1 MQRSL
6 PHAFF
11 SRSFSL
17 RDFARLLFAATVLSA
32 ALAVPAVA
40 QVGIVP
46 AGLSATRDAV
56 IERGVMLE
64 RQHKWGEALTHY
76 EDALKDIPGDPQLSE
91 RADWAKIHYN
101 LARRY
106 ADASFCKSVT
116 TLNVREA
123 LELYDEILLKIQTHY
138 VDNVDWR
145 RLVRRGTQTLE
156 IALRDSAFIDT
167 NLRSVSTAQADHALL
182 RLHAVIDR
190 LPISQRRDA
199 VAAVGHAAQILQ
211 RQLGIRP
218 AAVVMEY
225 VSGASG
231 GLDTYSSYL
240 TGDQLRDVYS
250 QIDGNFVGLG
260 IEMKAGQGAL
270 LLVAVIPGSPAD
282 RAGLTAGD
290 RILAVDGQS
299 TEGITTEK
307 AASLLQGPQGSV
319 VELLLGSTSST
330 TRLVRVRREQV
341 DVPSIHDARIVDVA
355 AGIAYLKLVSFQRD
369 TSRDLDTTLW
379 NLYRRGMKS
388 LIIDVRGNPGGLLS
402 AAVDVSDKFIYQ
414 GKIVSTRGRNH
425 EEDYD
430 YAARRANT
438 WGVPLIVLI
447 DHDSASAS
455 EIFAAAIRDQGRGT
469 IVGSRS
475 YGKGSVQG
483 IFPLAHGEAGLRLTT
498 AKFYSPSGR
507 PISGAGVSPDLLVQ
521 EVAKPQFDG
530 SQNPSGDPVLQQ
542 AVQAARGQLTRR
554 Q

>member
-1 MQRSL
+1 MRSI
-6 PHAFF
+6 
-11 SRSFSL
+11 
-17 RDFARLLFAATVLSA
+17 ARLLFAATVLSA
-32 ALAVPAVA
+32 ALAAPAPAQLRIVEPAV
-40 QVGIVP
+40 
-46 AGLSATRDAV
+46 STSRDLV

-64 RQHKWGEALTHY
+64 RQQKWGEALSHY
-76 EDALKDIPGDPQLSE
+76 EDALKDIPGDPQLSQ

-106 ADASFCKSVT
+106 ADTSFRTSVV

-123 LELYDEILLKIQTHY
+123 LDLYNEILLKIQTHY
-138 VDNVDWR
+138 VDTVDWR
-145 RLVRRGTQTLE
+145 HLVRRGTRTLE
-156 IALRDSAFIDT
+156 IALAEPAFVDT
-167 NLRSVSTAQADHALL
+167 NLRSVPASQAENALL
-182 RLHAVIDR
+182 RLRSVIDR
-190 LPISQRRDA
+190 QPIHNRREA
-199 VAAVGHAAQILQ
+199 VAAVGHAAQTLHH
-211 RQLGIRP
+211 QLGIRP

-231 GLDTYSSYL
+231 GLDTYSTYL
-240 TGDQLRDVYS
+240 TGDQLREVYS

-260 IEMKAGQGAL
+260 IEMKAGEGAL
-270 LLVAVIPGSPAD
+270 LLVSVIPGSPAD
-282 RAGLTAGD
+282 RAGMTVSD
-290 RILAVDGQS
+290 RILAVDGRS
-299 TEGITTEK
+299 TQGITTEK

-319 VELLLGSTSST
+319 VEMLLASAAGT
-330 TRLVRVRREQV
+330 TRLIRVRREQV
-341 DVPSIHDARIVDVA
+341 VVPSIHDAKIVDA
-355 AGIAYLKLVSFQRD
+355 GAGIAYLKLASFQRD
-369 TSRDLDTTLW
+369 TSRDLDATLW
-379 NLYRRGMKS
+379 DLYRRGMKS

-438 WGVPLIVLI
+438 WGVPLVVLI

-455 EIFAAAIRDQGRGT
+455 EIFAAAISDQRRGT

-483 IFPLAHGEAGLRLTT
+483 IFPLGHAEAGLRLTT
-498 AKFYSPSGR
+498 AKFYSPGGR
-507 PISGAGVSPDLLVQ
+507 PISGAGVSPDLQVR

-530 SQNPSGDPVLQQ
+530 SSVQSEDRALQA
-542 AVQAARGQLTRR
+542 AVQAAQGQLTRR